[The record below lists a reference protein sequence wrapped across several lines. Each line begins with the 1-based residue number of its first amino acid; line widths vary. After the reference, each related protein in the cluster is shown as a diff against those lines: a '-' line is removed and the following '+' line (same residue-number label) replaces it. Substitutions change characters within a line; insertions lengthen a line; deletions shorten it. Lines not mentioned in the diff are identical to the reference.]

1 MPVFY
6 GGRFQR
12 GYGLGSLFWSLARRA
27 LPFLHKGA
35 QSVGRAAL
43 KTGADIAQDVILGKP
58 FKASAQSRLK
68 QTASD
73 LKDQALNQFLPQ
85 TGSGRG
91 KPLKNNPAKK
101 TVSSLPTVEG
111 KASPRTRKRKQKV
124 PEGVVKRS
132 KVKHLDDIWEK

>member
-12 GYGLGSLFWSLARRA
+12 GYGLGSFFQSLARRA
-27 LPFLHKGA
+27 LPFLQKGA
-35 QSVGRAAL
+35 QSLGRAAL

-68 QTASD
+68 QTATN

-91 KPLKNNPAKK
+91 KRLKKEPAQK
-101 TVSSLPTVEG
+101 TVSSTLAVEE
-111 KASPRTRKRKQKV
+111 KARPLTRKRKQKA
-124 PEGVVKRS
+124 PAGVVKRS
-132 KVKHLDDIWEK
+132 KVTHLNDIWEK